1 MGDMVFTVGSGRFN
15 CDFAKDVAHRSRL
28 FIIEGCSTFGCA
40 VLGIFLLPDTPG
52 KTKALSDAENKYALQ
67 RLSEDSVNKFASE
80 TPLQG
85 FMSAIKDYKVWL
97 LMLMQNLHFSGM
109 SFNQFFPTIVKTL

>member
-1 MGDMVFTVGSGRFN
+1 M
-15 CDFAKDVAHRSRL
+15 
-28 FIIEGCSTFGCA
+28 
-40 VLGIFLLPDTPG
+40 
-52 KTKALSDAENKYALQ
+52 SDEENAYALQ
-67 RLSEDSVNKFASE
+67 RLAERRVNDLTSE
-80 TPLQG
+80 TPMQG